1 MLLIVRLA
9 AANCGALIKS
19 KHRGRHRISTTSPAR
34 GTRVT
39 CHVVTAC
46 YVTNCQQSC
55 CNISQIRTLD
65 VSIKVPLV
73 LIINSC
79 NSPAE
84 KYLLCSLFLCSVRGG
99 GLMTILGAIISM
111 RKNSGDMNGSHLLHF
126 SSPRSGRWNESQLN
140 LGRWES

>member
-19 KHRGRHRISTTSPAR
+19 KHRGRHRISTTSPTR

-39 CHVVTAC
+39 CHVDTAC
-46 YVTNCQQSC
+46 CVTNCRQSG
-55 CNISQIRTLD
+55 CNISQIRTPD

-84 KYLLCSLFLCSVRGG
+84 KYLLCSLFLCECEGRRTHDYIRSYYFNAQKQWRYEWKSFA
-99 GLMTILGAIISM
+99 TF
-111 RKNSGDMNGSHLLHF
+111 LLA
-126 SSPRSGRWNESQLN
+126 SLQAME
-140 LGRWES
+140 

>member
-39 CHVVTAC
+39 CHVDTAWC
-46 YVTNCQQSC
+46 VTNCRQSC
-55 CNISQIRTLD
+55 CNIYQIRTLD

-79 NSPAE
+79 NSPRLKSTCCAASF
-84 KYLLCSLFLCSVRGG
+84 CASVRGG

-126 SSPRSGRWNESQLN
+126 SPPRSRRWNESQLN
-140 LGRWES
+140 L